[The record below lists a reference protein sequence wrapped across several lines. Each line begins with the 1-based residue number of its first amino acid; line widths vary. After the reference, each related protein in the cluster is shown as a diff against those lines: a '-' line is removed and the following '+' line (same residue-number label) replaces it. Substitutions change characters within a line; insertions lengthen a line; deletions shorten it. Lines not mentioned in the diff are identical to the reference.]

1 MSRKV
6 PTLPDQALPPEL
18 RKKPLP
24 PAFEAV
30 LPSGLAVKWRMPDVF
45 QMIAFDGVV
54 PDPLTAGV
62 LALLEEEKSAR
73 PEADPR
79 RFQYSAQAVKGMY
92 ALAGSMLEEPTF
104 NPSVEYGENGT
115 LGRRELGYL
124 DLTSLY
130 WLFRIS
136 SRQSA
141 SSAPNPAIAGG
152 SALAAPDSDGVPHDA
167 GGAGGDS

>member
-45 QMIAFDGVV
+45 AMIAFDGVV

-73 PEADPR
+73 AESDPR
-79 RFQYSAQAVKGMY
+79 KFQYSAQAVKGMY
-92 ALAGSMLEEPTF
+92 ALAGAMLEEPKF
-104 NPSVEYGENGT
+104 NPAVEYGENGT

-136 SRQSA
+136 SRQSPA
-141 SSAPNPAIAGG
+141 STPDTAIAGG
-152 SALAAPDSDGVPHDA
+152 LAVAPSDSDGIPHDA
-167 GGAGGDS
+167 SGAGGSE